1 MSKKKSFSLP
11 MLCAF
16 AWFGHACG
24 SSFATGRLAV
34 QYCTKHGPIGIIGG
48 ILIFIMAGAWMYI
61 TLEYGRL
68 IKSKNYH
75 DIVSTIYWD
84 NKAVGGVMSV
94 VWDVIQLYSIVIT
107 SGACIAGS
115 GSVLQD
121 AFGLNYNIGMILFA
135 AIMVVLFIVGPGV
148 FKRFG
153 KMSFPMFIL
162 LMIVCVVS
170 IVIGKERLGLVFAG
184 STGYTFPEGVGTAK
198 GVANDAFIYAC
209 TQLGFVGTGSIFA
222 GQFESRKDT
231 VKAVGVGMLLC
242 GVGLSVCTLATLTTF
257 PACIDQT
264 LPFLEI
270 IKTVKG
276 VGGTVLYA
284 IYVVVLYIAYISTA
298 GSLILSGVSRYGKQV
313 NKIFKNDKI
322 TTAVMIIVF
331 LFISTILGKLGLMTI
346 VNKGYGLLG
355 KLRMPT
361 WYLPILIL
369 GPISIIRVTKKQKAQ
384 EAASAE

>member
-48 ILIFIMAGAWMYI
+48 ILIFLMAGAWMYI

-107 SGACIAGS
+107 SGACFAGS

-170 IVIGKERLGLVFAG
+170 IVIGKEHLGLVFAG
-184 STGYTFPEGVGTAK
+184 STG
-198 GVANDAFIYAC
+198 
-209 TQLGFVGTGSIFA
+209 
-222 GQFESRKDT
+222 
-231 VKAVGVGMLLC
+231 
-242 GVGLSVCTLATLTTF
+242 
-257 PACIDQT
+257 
-264 LPFLEI
+264 
-270 IKTVKG
+270 
-276 VGGTVLYA
+276 
-284 IYVVVLYIAYISTA
+284 
-298 GSLILSGVSRYGKQV
+298 
-313 NKIFKNDKI
+313 
-322 TTAVMIIVF
+322 
-331 LFISTILGKLGLMTI
+331 
-346 VNKGYGLLG
+346 
-355 KLRMPT
+355 
-361 WYLPILIL
+361 
-369 GPISIIRVTKKQKAQ
+369 
-384 EAASAE
+384 